1 MTFLL
6 PMGMAAACAALV
18 VGVAVS
24 GAGPK
29 SASAVTAP
37 SESAVWP
44 VAGRVTRAFDP
55 PAHPWLAGH
64 RGVDITAD
72 AGSPVVAARG
82 GTVSFAGVV
91 ANTPVVVVVLASGV
105 RITYEPVTARV
116 SVGEVVSTAQL
127 LGTLESSGHCP
138 TPCLH
143 LGAKRDRLYFE
154 PLTTLGL
161 RPVLLPW
168 DE

>member
-1 MTFLL
+1 
-6 PMGMAAACAALV
+6 MAGLCAVLV
-18 VGVAVS
+18 VGGAVS
-24 GAGPK
+24 GSGSELVGVHARSQGAVSPV
-29 SASAVTAP
+29 SAA
-37 SESAVWP
+37 AVWP
-44 VAGRVTRAFDP
+44 VQGRVTRAFNP

-64 RGVDITAD
+64 RGVDIAAE
-72 AGSPVVAARG
+72 AGSRVIAARG

-91 ANTPVVVVVLASGV
+91 ANTPVVVVLLESGV
-105 RITYEPVTARV
+105 RITYEPVSARV
-116 SVGEVVSTAQL
+116 SAGDVVSTAQL
-127 LGTLESSGHCP
+127 LGTLEPSTHCT

-143 LGAKRDRLYFE
+143 LGAKRDQMYLE